1 MSKTFKVIIGVLI
14 IILIVA
20 GIVFLVKN
28 KKITSANTFKI
39 SVNSWVG
46 YGPMY
51 LAQDKGFFKDEG
63 LDVQITNME
72 DTAQRKAAMIKGDV
86 NALGDTVDLLVLS
99 RAENVPSVTVLQVD
113 ESNGADGI
121 LATNNI
127 NSVRDLKGKKIAA
140 QKNFVGESFL
150 MYLLKKNSMSVDDV
164 QIIDTESGAAGAA
177 FVSGKVDAAV
187 TFEPWLSKAKE
198 RKDGKVLISSADA
211 PGVIVDTVSVN
222 ETYLKNNPENVKKFI
237 KAWFKALDYW
247 KNNSDESNQIMSK
260 YYNVTPAEFKDLI
273 TGVKWPTYQENQT
286 YFGTKSNPGKIY
298 DIANTFIQVFQEMGS
313 IKDKPD
319 MTKAIDS
326 SLLVNLNK

>member
-113 ESNGADGI
+113 E
-121 LATNNI
+121 
-127 NSVRDLKGKKIAA
+127 
-140 QKNFVGESFL
+140 
-150 MYLLKKNSMSVDDV
+150 
-164 QIIDTESGAAGAA
+164 
-177 FVSGKVDAAV
+177 
-187 TFEPWLSKAKE
+187 
-198 RKDGKVLISSADA
+198 
-211 PGVIVDTVSVN
+211 
-222 ETYLKNNPENVKKFI
+222 
-237 KAWFKALDYW
+237 
-247 KNNSDESNQIMSK
+247 
-260 YYNVTPAEFKDLI
+260 
-273 TGVKWPTYQENQT
+273 
-286 YFGTKSNPGKIY
+286 
-298 DIANTFIQVFQEMGS
+298 
-313 IKDKPD
+313 
-319 MTKAIDS
+319 
-326 SLLVNLNK
+326 

>member
-1 MSKTFKVIIGVLI
+1 MSKVIKVIIGVVVIALI
-14 IILIVA
+14 IT
-20 GIVFLVKN
+20 GIFFIAKDR
-28 KKITSANTFKI
+28 KKSSSNTFKI

-63 LDVQITNME
+63 LDVQITDME

-86 NALGDTVDLLVLS
+86 DALGDTVDLLVLS
-99 RAENVPSVTVLQVD
+99 RAEKVPSVTVLQVD

-121 LATNNI
+121 LTTNNI
-127 NSVRDLKGKKIAA
+127 SSIQDLKGKKVAA

-150 MYLLKKNSMSVDDV
+150 MYLLKKNNISVNDV

-198 RKDGKVLISSADA
+198 RKDGKVLVSSADE

-222 ETYLKNNPENVKKFI
+222 ETYLKNNPENVKKFMR
-237 KAWFKALDYW
+237 AWFKALDYW
-247 KNNSDESNQIMSK
+247 KSNPDESNEIMSK
-260 YYNVTPAEFKDLI
+260 YYNISASDFKDLI
-273 TGVKWPTYQENQT
+273 TGVKWPTYQENLT
-286 YFGTKSNPGKIY
+286 YFGTKSQSGKIY
-298 DIANTFIQVFQEMGS
+298 DVANTFIQVFQEAGS
-313 IKDKPD
+313 IQNKPD
-319 MTKAIDS
+319 MTKSINAT
-326 SLLVNLNK
+326 LLQNLYK